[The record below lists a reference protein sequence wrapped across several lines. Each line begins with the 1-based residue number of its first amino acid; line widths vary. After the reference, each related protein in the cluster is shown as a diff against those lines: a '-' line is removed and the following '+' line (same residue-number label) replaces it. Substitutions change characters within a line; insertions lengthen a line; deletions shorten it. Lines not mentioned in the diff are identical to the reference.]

1 MIQFEIIKSPDRDI
15 QKDFIFFHNE
25 IFFGHSKGHVRIN
38 DAQISSTHIMI
49 EIIENELILHP
60 QLGVDHYLIDGKR
73 ATSVR
78 KLRIGQ
84 SITIGETEF
93 KIKDFK
99 YTEFKSKKT
108 ILDEKLAHLI
118 EQESSK
124 LIIIEDLAGMM
135 KQDV

>member
-25 IFFGHSKGHVRIN
+25 IFFGLSKGHVRIN

>member
-15 QKDFIFFHNE
+15 QKDFTFFHNE
-25 IFFGHSKGHVRIN
+25 IFIGHSKGHVRIN
-38 DAQISSTHIMI
+38 DDQLSSSHIMI
-49 EIIENELILHP
+49 EVIENELIIHP
-60 QLGVDHYLIDGKR
+60 QSSVDHYLIDGKR

-78 KLRIGQ
+78 KLRPGQ

-93 KIKDFK
+93 RIKDFK
-99 YTEFKSKKT
+99 YTEFKTKKT

-124 LIIIEDLAGMM
+124 LSIIEDLAGMM
-135 KQDV
+135 K

>member
-1 MIQFEIIKSPDRDI
+1 
-15 QKDFIFFHNE
+15 
-25 IFFGHSKGHVRIN
+25 
-38 DAQISSTHIMI
+38 MI